1 MKAERTFGV
10 HKPSKCQAALPWENS
25 ERDREG
31 KRKKTKQGQVK
42 TPLRSVEA
50 TGEDRYRPHSS
61 KKSMRSWR
69 ATEVGNRIKR
79 GEKDV
84 GEAASRA
91 WRGKASVEGGG
102 LDGWTD

>member
-1 MKAERTFGV
+1 
-10 HKPSKCQAALPWENS
+10 
-25 ERDREG
+25 
-31 KRKKTKQGQVK
+31 
-42 TPLRSVEA
+42 
-50 TGEDRYRPHSS
+50 
-61 KKSMRSWR
+61 MRSWR